1 LKQEIIEEKQKMIFE
16 GHKKIFHPDGSSTQS
31 WYPYKCARCE
41 RDVSGAVVAYTSSE
55 GDTVRWLQCTICG
68 DGAVQRI
75 DKNIY
80 PGVAFGVKLEGL
92 PEEVELAY
100 TEARNC
106 MAVDAYVACELICR
120 KILMCVAVEKGAKEG
135 ESFSSYLTYLSGKGF
150 ITDAMMGWVEIIK
163 KNGNKA
169 THKIERVD
177 KERAESTIMFTA
189 ELLRIVYEMDFM
201 AKKYTNQEKEGEE

>member
-1 LKQEIIEEKQKMIFE
+1 MIFT
-16 GHKKIFHPDGSSTQS
+16 GHRGIDRPDGSTQDS
-31 WYPYKCARCE
+31 WYPFTCARCE
-41 RDVSGAVVAYTSSE
+41 RDVSGAVVARAKSAT
-55 GDTVRWLQCTICG
+55 DVVKWLQCPHCG

-80 PGVAFGVKLEGL
+80 PGVRFGVKLEGL
-92 PEEVELAY
+92 PGEVEGAY

-106 MAVDAYVACELICR
+106 MGADAYGACELVCR

-135 ESFSSYLTYLSGKGF
+135 ESFSGYLTYLGEKGF

-169 THKIERVD
+169 AHKIERVD

-189 ELLRIVYEMDFM
+189 ELLRIVYEMEFM
-201 AKKYTNQEKEGEE
+201 AEKYGKAAGK